1 MISCEVRWVKR
12 LLILL
17 LLISLELFANIS
29 TIIKLEIKGAIGPAS
44 SSYFKEGMVYA
55 TDKNASMVLLELDTP
70 GGLSSSMREIIQEI
84 TNSSIAVITYVY
96 PKGARAT
103 SAGTYILYASH
114 IAAMAPA
121 TNLGAATPINLMPSP
136 KIADSNISVTATLEK
151 KAINDAMAYIKS
163 LAELNDRNVTWALDA
178 VKESKSLSAED
189 ALKFGV
195 IDLIAEDTNE
205 LLKKLDGRS
214 VVISGKSITLKTDG
228 AVIELFEAN
237 WKTRFLSIITNPNI
251 AYIFLLMA
259 IYGIFFELMNPGAIF
274 PGVIG
279 TISGV
284 IALYALNMIPFNYAG
299 LLLIILGIAFMVLEV
314 FIAGFGILGI
324 GGVISF
330 AFGSLLLFDAD
341 TLGSSVS
348 IPLIIA
354 FTISSLAFFIL
365 VMRLFV
371 SSRSAKVVSGV
382 EEMIGATAEVIES
395 NDKDYIVHCHSERW
409 SATCESELSVGQNVQ
424 VVEVIGLIL
433 KVKPIK
439 E

>member
-1 MISCEVRWVKR
+1 MKR

-17 LLISLELFANIS
+17 LLISFELFASTS

-44 SSYFKEGMVYA
+44 SSYLKEGMSHA
-55 TDKNASMVLLELDTP
+55 ISKNASMLLIELDTP
-70 GGLSSSMREIIQEI
+70 GGLSTSMREMIQEI
-84 TNSSIAVITYVY
+84 TNSSIPVITYVY
-96 PKGARAT
+96 PKGARAA

-114 IAAMAPA
+114 VAVMAPG
-121 TNLGAATPINLMPSP
+121 TNLGAATPISLMPAP
-136 KIADSNISVTATLEK
+136 KIADSNISATSTLEK
-151 KAINDAMAYIKS
+151 KVINDAMAYIKS
-163 LAELNDRNVTWALDA
+163 LAQLNDRNITWALSA
-178 VKESKSLSAED
+178 VKEAKSLSSED
-189 ALKFGV
+189 ALRYGV
-195 IDLIAEDTNE
+195 IDFIAEDTEE
-205 LLKKLDGRS
+205 LLSKLDGRK
-214 VVISGKSITLKTDG
+214 VTMSGESITLKTED

-251 AYIFLLMA
+251 AYILLLIA

-274 PGVIG
+274 PGVVG
-279 TISGV
+279 VISGV

-299 LLLIILGIAFMVLEV
+299 LLLIILGIAFMVSEV

-354 FTISSLAFFIL
+354 FSLSSLAFFVL
-365 VMRLFV
+365 VMRLFIK
-371 SSRSAKVVSGV
+371 SRSAKVVSGI
-382 EEMIGATAEVIES
+382 EEMVGSSAEVIEPF
-395 NDKDYIVHCHSERW
+395 DKGYIVHCHGERW
-409 SATCESELSVGQNVQ
+409 SATSDSELSVGQSVQ
-424 VVEVIGLIL
+424 VVELSGLIL